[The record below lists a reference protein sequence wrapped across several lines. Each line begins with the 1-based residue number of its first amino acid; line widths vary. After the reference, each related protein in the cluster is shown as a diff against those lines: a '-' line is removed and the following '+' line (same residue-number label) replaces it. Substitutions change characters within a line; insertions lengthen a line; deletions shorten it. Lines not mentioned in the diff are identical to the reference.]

1 MKVYFV
7 VENSNGM
14 YQVACA
20 YLQAIANFISEP
32 MSLERASECLDI
44 LSATA
49 IEKDYSVGTL
59 EVDML
64 DIIADDLDVRRKNIV
79 LPIITELDR

>member
-7 VENSNGM
+7 VENSDGM

-20 YLQAIANFISEP
+20 YLQAQASFISEP
-32 MSLERASECLDI
+32 MSLESANEHLDI

-49 IEKDYSVGTL
+49 IEKDYGIG
-59 EVDML
+59 ML
-64 DIIADDLDVRRKNIV
+64 QADVLDVIADDLDVRRKNIV